1 MHAQPLITS
10 ALDMTCHDRLEISS
24 VNGIQQLAPG
34 QSPLPLYVQ
43 IRDSLRQQILEGSY
57 AVHSRLPSE
66 NQLMQAYGVSRITI
80 RQALRDLHNEGLVFS
95 AQGKG
100 TYVSKPK
107 AVQNVQR
114 LQGFGEAMA
123 AQGYEA
129 TARLLSIQQRKA
141 PKAVVAALHLAPG
154 EDVVEVK
161 RVRYLNREAVCVENS
176 YFPLDIGRRLFGLD
190 LSGDIFP
197 MLENLFGIAL
207 GRADIGLD
215 AMLADDEVQH
225 LLGLKAGEA
234 ILRVERLTHDR
245 GGRPIDFEYL
255 CYRGDSF
262 KYQFRVDR
270 K

>member
-1 MHAQPLITS
+1 MKGTEH
-10 ALDMTCHDRLEISS
+10 
-24 VNGIQQLAPG
+24 VAPG

-43 IRDSLRQQILEGSY
+43 IRDNLRRKILEGSY
-57 AVHSRLPSE
+57 VIHERLPSE
-66 NQLMQAYGVSRITI
+66 NELMNAFGVSRITI

-129 TARLLSIQQRKA
+129 TARLLSIQERKP
-141 PKAVVAALHLAPG
+141 PKAVAAALHLLAA
-154 EDVVEVK
+154 EDVVEVE

-176 YFPLDIGRRLFGLD
+176 YFPLDIGRRMFGVD

-197 MLENLFGIAL
+197 LLENAFGIVL
-207 GRADIGLD
+207 GRADISLD
-215 AMLADDEVQH
+215 ATLADEEHHQY
-225 LLGLKAGEA
+225 LALKVGEP

-245 GGRPIDFEYL
+245 AGRPIDFEYL
-255 CYRGDSF
+255 CYRGDAF

>member
-1 MHAQPLITS
+1 MHSQPELTPP
-10 ALDMTCHDRLEISS
+10 LDMTCYDRLEAPLVI
-24 VNGIQQLAPG
+24 GIRHLAPG

-43 IRDSLRQQILEGSY
+43 IRDSLRRQILEGSY
-57 AVHSRLPSE
+57 VVHQRLPSE
-66 NQLMQAYGVSRITI
+66 NQLMQAYSVSRITI
-80 RQALRDLHNEGLVFS
+80 RQALRDLHSEGLVFS

-114 LQGFGEAMA
+114 LEGFGEAMA

-129 TARLLSIQQRKA
+129 TARLLSIQERKP
-141 PKAVVAALHLAPG
+141 PKPVAAALHLAPG
-154 EDVVEVK
+154 EDVTEIK
-161 RVRYLNREAVCVENS
+161 RVRYLNRAAVCVENS
-176 YFPLDIGRRLFGLD
+176 YFPLDIGRRLFTQD

-197 MLENLFGIAL
+197 MFENLFGIAL
-207 GRADIGLD
+207 GRADIGID
-215 AMLADDEVQH
+215 ATLADEETQH
-225 LLGLKAGEA
+225 FLDLQAGEA

-245 GGRPIDFEYL
+245 SGRPIDFEYL
-255 CYRGDSF
+255 CYRGDAF

>member
-1 MHAQPLITS
+1 MQGV
-10 ALDMTCHDRLEISS
+10 D
-24 VNGIQQLAPG
+24 QLMPG

-43 IRDSLRQQILEGSY
+43 IRDSLRRKILEGSY
-57 AVHSRLPSE
+57 AIHERLPSE
-66 NQLMQAYGVSRITI
+66 NEMMNAFGVSRITI

-129 TARLLSIQQRKA
+129 TARLLSIRQCKPA
-141 PKAVVAALHLAPG
+141 KPVIAALHLPAH

-161 RVRYLNREAVCVENS
+161 RVRYLNREPVCLESS
-176 YFPLDIGRRLFGLD
+176 YFPLDIGQPLFSRD

-197 MLENLFGIAL
+197 MLENAFGIPL
-207 GRADIGLD
+207 GSADIGLD
-215 AMLADDEVQH
+215 AVLADDETH
-225 LLGLKAGEA
+225 ELLGVKTGEA

-245 GGRPIDFEYL
+245 SGRPVDFEYL

-262 KYQFRVDR
+262 KYQFRVER